1 MFFFIKGTRLL
12 VWETKDINIGGTGLT
27 NITYTSIGN
36 IKFIDTMKY
45 NQISL
50 GQLATTLTDDE
61 KIKVETLIKQFLMQH
76 RYFQRLG

>member
-36 IKFIDTMKY
+36 TKFIDTMKY
-45 NQISL
+45 NQTSL

-61 KIKVETLIKQFLMQH
+61 KIKVETLTKQFLMQH

>member
-1 MFFFIKGTRLL
+1 MFFLIKGIRLL

-45 NQISL
+45 NQTSL

-61 KIKVETLIKQFLMQH
+61 KIKVETLTKQFLMQR

>member
-12 VWETKDINIGGTGLT
+12 IWETKDINIGGTGLT

-61 KIKVETLIKQFLMQH
+61 KIKVETLTKQFLMQH
-76 RYFQRLG
+76 RHFQRLG